1 MELLKDLVDIVIIGI
16 LAIMGFIALWFAIER
31 FIFLKKVNLQHYQHQ
46 DELETALTNN
56 LTAIY
61 IIYSNAP
68 YIGLLGTVIGIMI
81 TFYDMGQAGNIDTKE
96 IMSGLSLALYATA
109 LGLVVAIP
117 SLAVYNALNRKIA
130 VLLAQFKSSKELAHE

>member
-1 MELLKDLVDIVIIGI
+1 MELVKELVDIVIISI
-16 LAIMGFIALWFAIER
+16 LALMGFIALWFTLER
-31 FIFLKKVNLQHYQHQ
+31 LIFLKKINLKQYQHQ
-46 DELETALTNN
+46 EELETALTNN